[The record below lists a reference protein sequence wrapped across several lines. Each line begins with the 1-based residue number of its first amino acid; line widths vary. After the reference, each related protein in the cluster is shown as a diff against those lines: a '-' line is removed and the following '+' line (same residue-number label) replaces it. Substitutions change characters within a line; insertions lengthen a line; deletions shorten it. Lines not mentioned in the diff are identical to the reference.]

1 MRWFKKTSETPRLLS
16 LSPLRADGGLNQS
29 PVSTASASAS
39 ASAVNWPK
47 KLTQTTENCY
57 NIQQGRVIE
66 RSRGRY
72 VSPIRIKNKH
82 QVAVTS
88 TTACEKPAL
97 TPTPTQQTTNTPIT
111 HPNTITCNIVQ
122 CDKNANAGSSDS
134 DNNNDVCKLSN
145 NIAECDYNGNLNA
158 SKSYDFTTSNKYL
171 NKSTTYRNS
180 GYSIPYREK
189 RNPLSSTR
197 LSCYK
202 PVPDKRDISQLKN
215 YKSVDDFLSLD
226 CENMSETPEIPL
238 IAPAFLKRKLEEDQL
253 RHNTIEHT
261 NDADDKPK
269 NINNDDVVEQLPTTT
284 ANSYKN
290 NFQKMF
296 DIKDETD
303 LSSTMRQM
311 KKRESSGFT
320 NKIKAMSDKT
330 QRLFSKLY
338 SNSMHK
344 STSSSSD
351 VCNDFIIQRPSTKIQ
366 NNRRSLSYGQLPGI
380 NEFDLK
386 KKPPERTES
395 LEEETEDSSDSLKTV
410 ICVDGEDA
418 DSGILVNE
426 SGASSMLETDE
437 VFFNS
442 NNDHAS
448 LPVRFDDTTLTPR
461 KSDYKMIRL
470 KLNTVNQLEDLG
482 MEIAQLKHLSSDSN
496 RFEVAYVVPN
506 KLVDKDGSLQ
516 TGDEIINIQGHR
528 VRGLYLRQVYEILNA
543 TIANQ
548 LTADKCEIDLVI
560 CRKNASDNDRNTGV
574 TISPNSSRKNSEE
587 DMEEFPKRHSL
598 VSSMVSMI
606 EKNETKYNTL
616 NSPRRSSKPP
626 ALSVVLSI
634 MNLCDDDKL
643 KIKSELSRESIIEVV
658 DKEEQFSLPNF
669 KYDKNSTNFCTL
681 PRRPKSSLCS
691 FHTVSFEKGPG
702 KKSLGFTIVGGT
714 DSPRGALGIFIKSIL
729 PNGQAID
736 NGQLKAGDEIL
747 AVNGIVCHDIT
758 HSEAVKMFK
767 SVKTGEVAL
776 HVCRRMKLAK

>member
-1 MRWFKKTSETPRLLS
+1 M
-16 LSPLRADGGLNQS
+16 
-29 PVSTASASAS
+29 STASASTS

-88 TTACEKPAL
+88 TTACEKPA
-97 TPTPTQQTTNTPIT
+97 PTPTQQTTNTPIT
-111 HPNTITCNIVQ
+111 NPNTITCNIVQ
-122 CDKNANAGSSDS
+122 CDKSANDGSSDC
-134 DNNNDVCKLSN
+134 DNNNDACKLSN
-145 NIAECDYNGNLNA
+145 NITECDYNGNLSA

-238 IAPAFLKRKLEEDQL
+238 IAPAFLKRKLEEDQQ
-253 RHNTIEHT
+253 RNNIIED
-261 NDADDKPK
+261 NSNADDKPK
-269 NINNDDVVEQLPTTT
+269 NTINDDEVEQLPTTT

-311 KKRESSGFT
+311 KKRDSSGFT

-351 VCNDFIIQRPSTKIQ
+351 VCNDFIIQRPSTKIT

-395 LEEETEDSSDSLKTV
+395 LEEETEDSNDSIKTV

-448 LPVRFDDTTLTPR
+448 LPIRFDDTTLTPR

-506 KLVDKDGSLQ
+506 KLVDK
-516 TGDEIINIQGHR
+516 
-528 VRGLYLRQVYEILNA
+528 
-543 TIANQ
+543 
-548 LTADKCEIDLVI
+548 
-560 CRKNASDNDRNTGV
+560 
-574 TISPNSSRKNSEE
+574 
-587 DMEEFPKRHSL
+587 
-598 VSSMVSMI
+598 
-606 EKNETKYNTL
+606 
-616 NSPRRSSKPP
+616 
-626 ALSVVLSI
+626 
-634 MNLCDDDKL
+634 
-643 KIKSELSRESIIEVV
+643 
-658 DKEEQFSLPNF
+658 
-669 KYDKNSTNFCTL
+669 
-681 PRRPKSSLCS
+681 
-691 FHTVSFEKGPG
+691 
-702 KKSLGFTIVGGT
+702 
-714 DSPRGALGIFIKSIL
+714 
-729 PNGQAID
+729 
-736 NGQLKAGDEIL
+736 
-747 AVNGIVCHDIT
+747 
-758 HSEAVKMFK
+758 
-767 SVKTGEVAL
+767 
-776 HVCRRMKLAK
+776 